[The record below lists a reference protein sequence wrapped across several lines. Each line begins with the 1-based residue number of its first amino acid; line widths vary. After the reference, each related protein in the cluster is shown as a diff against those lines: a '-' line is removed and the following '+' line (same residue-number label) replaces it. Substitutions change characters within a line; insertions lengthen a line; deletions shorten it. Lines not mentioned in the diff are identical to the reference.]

1 MRRKH
6 LDVLKK
12 RLLALDLPWFADQ
25 ARKLLGV
32 PASYYLRRPLCP
44 PVFGGMVVTYR
55 CNETC
60 PMCNVRKKA
69 DPSREMDTPAM
80 LDLAGQMADLGVSG
94 VSITGGEPLVR
105 ADVFEIVERLKNR
118 GVPVSMSTN
127 GVRLADPVTARALVE
142 CGIDSVAVSLD
153 GDTPEEHD
161 RSRGRKGAFEKTLQ
175 GVRNLLEARNAR
187 PGARPLLVTLAVVL
201 SRANA
206 ARFENILTLAKS
218 LGVDNVSLNPLH
230 DTFQGEPTEDPG
242 LYFAPDDADLDALP
256 DRLLELR
263 ARHGLMDSSRAYIS
277 HLGRFF
283 RTGTMPGR
291 CYAPYFS
298 LYVDCHGDILPCGG
312 HFYENRI
319 AFNLQGRTLAQAWRS
334 PEMQAVRDRLRNCRA
349 CYYSCMAEL
358 NLTYAR
364 FP

>member
-12 RLLALDLPWFADQ
+12 RLLAMDLPWFAAQ
-25 ARKLLGV
+25 ARKFLAV
-32 PASYYLRRPLCP
+32 PAAYHLKRPLCA
-44 PVFGGMVVTYR
+44 PVFGGLVVTYR

-69 DPSREMDTPAM
+69 DPAREMDTPSM
-80 LDLAGQMADLGVSG
+80 LALAGQMADLGVSG

-105 ADVFEIVERLKNR
+105 ADVFDIVERLKSR

-127 GVRLADPVTARALVE
+127 GVRLADQAVARSLAQS
-142 CGIDSVAVSLD
+142 GIDSVAVSLD
-153 GDTPEEHD
+153 GDTPAEHD
-161 RSRGRKGAFEKTLQ
+161 RSRGRKGAFEKTLE
-175 GVRNLLEARNAR
+175 GVRNLLEARKAR
-187 PGARPLLVTLAVVL
+187 SAGRPLLVTLAVVL

-230 DTFQGEPTEDPG
+230 DTYHGGPTEDPG
-242 LYFAPDDADLDALP
+242 LYFAPDDADLDAIP
-256 DRLLELR
+256 ARLLELR
-263 ARHGLMDSSRAYIS
+263 ERHGLMDSSRAYLS
-277 HLGRFF
+277 HLGAFF
-283 RTGTMPGR
+283 RSGTMPMR

-298 LYVDCHGDILPCGG
+298 LYVDCNGDVLPCGG
-312 HFYENRI
+312 HFYENRT
-319 AFNLQGRTLAQAWRS
+319 AFNLNGRTLAQAWHS
-334 PEMQAVRDRLRNCRA
+334 PEMQAARDSLRRCRA

-358 NLTYAR
+358 NLAYAR